1 MASPTNVLLFWIELH
16 LVTVWCGTQA
26 AETEVITGTIYVNN
40 EFTLYVNG
48 KEVAE
53 DPFLGHNA
61 YNVSF
66 TVERGEDITFAID
79 ARDWADDGGLEFN
92 GRCVG
97 SGWIR
102 AIFSNGVVTNG
113 SWVCSTYNYGPV
125 NWKECVGAQMVRNQ
139 SLQLFPDC
147 RADTTPPLVG
157 CVTRVTPRPEGWAT
171 PKFDDSRWEYALEYN
186 ESSAGYGPPPAGCED
201 PNTYISSD
209 TDVNGVNYTCQ
220 NNINWGDS
228 KFIWRPDLDLDNYVL
243 CRYTMKVEDSKATK
257 KLAGATLISIMLF
270 AALGLVL

>member
-1 MASPTNVLLFWIELH
+1 M
-16 LVTVWCGTQA
+16 
-26 AETEVITGTIYVNN
+26 
-40 EFTLYVNG
+40 
-48 KEVAE
+48 
-53 DPFLGHNA
+53 GHNA

-66 TVERGEDITFAID
+66 TVERGEDITFVID
-79 ARDWADDGGLEFN
+79 AIDWADDGGLEFN

-201 PNTYISSD
+201 PNTYVSSD

>member
-1 MASPTNVLLFWIELH
+1 
-16 LVTVWCGTQA
+16 
-26 AETEVITGTIYVNN
+26 
-40 EFTLYVNG
+40 
-48 KEVAE
+48 
-53 DPFLGHNA
+53 
-61 YNVSF
+61 
-66 TVERGEDITFAID
+66 
-79 ARDWADDGGLEFN
+79 
-92 GRCVG
+92 
-97 SGWIR
+97 
-102 AIFSNGVVTNG
+102 
-113 SWVCSTYNYGPV
+113 
-125 NWKECVGAQMVRNQ
+125 MVRNQ

-201 PNTYISSD
+201 PNTYVSSD